1 MPGRPI
7 ERPPAR
13 GARRLRGT
21 DRAPRESGD
30 ATFGKALR
38 VRKRAEFQAIQ
49 SRARRVPTRHFVLLL
64 SAREPSALG
73 ARLGITASKRIG
85 NAVVRNRVKR
95 IVREAFRHTKGFFDA
110 DLDVVVLVKSD
121 PSLLSPEDVFRE
133 WQGARPRVVRA
144 TEAARADR
152 ARPRSG
158 PVPDGGSTEA
168 EPPSARGPAPAP
180 KPSTPKPA
188 KR

>member
-1 MPGRPI
+1 MPGRPT

-21 DRAPRESGD
+21 DRAPSEGGD
-30 ATFGKALR
+30 ASFGKALR

-64 SAREPSALG
+64 SAREPSASG

-95 IVREAFRHTKGFFDA
+95 IVREAFRHTKGFFDR
-110 DLDVVVLVKSD
+110 DIDVVVLVKSD
-121 PSLLSPEDVFRE
+121 PSLLSPEEVFGE
-133 WQGARPRVVRA
+133 WEAARPRVVRA
-144 TEAARADR
+144 AEAARSDR
-152 ARPRSG
+152 A
-158 PVPDGGSTEA
+158 T
-168 EPPSARGPAPAP
+168 PAPAHASEGSSEGESRPAKVPASNGRRPKRSP
-180 KPSTPKPA
+180 KP
-188 KR
+188 